1 MDYVRITKYDTRA
14 KNFTCTANLFV
25 LQCNTKLQNE
35 TENCQVNKPRSISLR
50 MEERIYETINTL
62 ARNEH
67 RTFSNAVHMI
77 LELGLERYRD
87 IKKQEKS
94 L

>member
-1 MDYVRITKYDTRA
+1 
-14 KNFTCTANLFV
+14 
-25 LQCNTKLQNE
+25 
-35 TENCQVNKPRSISLR
+35 VNKPRSISLR
-50 MEERIYETINTL
+50 MEEHIYETINTL
-62 ARNEH
+62 ARNDR